1 MPEPETKIY
10 AVLQENYETGENE
23 IVKAFVKEQDAVK
36 YLPVLMNELLDEY
49 REANPDME
57 FGFEDNGN
65 SLEAEDMFKVSIS
78 PVFLA

>member
-36 YLPVLMNELLDEY
+36 YLPVLMNELLDTY

-57 FGFEDNGN
+57 FDFQEYGN
-65 SLEAEDMFKVSIS
+65 YLEAEDMFKVSVS